1 MSTFT
6 TYLGICLAGH
16 LLLPWDRGTQEAL
29 LQDLGWQ
36 LPHAGKGTK
45 QPFPASCCKKS
56 TVMLAMLGHAY
67 VVLECTSQM
76 WSWTVSTFG
85 LAEVLEDAIYTL
97 DLSLCCTSVS
107 PRLLAWLSFSLQ
119 KNAENEI
126 MLMGRPS
133 CRYNYCGIPVNGDVH
148 ISIVCSRFTPSII
161 CVEQYC
167 MYL

>member
-1 MSTFT
+1 MIKWIGLHGRAAQIPPSGDSFLSMHAMTSRMRSVRLIANYTIVLMYAMSTFT

-56 TVMLAMLGHAY
+56 TVMLAMVGNAD

-85 LAEVLEDAIYTL
+85 LAEVL
-97 DLSLCCTSVS
+97 
-107 PRLLAWLSFSLQ
+107 
-119 KNAENEI
+119 
-126 MLMGRPS
+126 
-133 CRYNYCGIPVNGDVH
+133 
-148 ISIVCSRFTPSII
+148 
-161 CVEQYC
+161 
-167 MYL
+167 